1 MEDKKF
7 ERYYF
12 LINCYSDEIISKIND
27 LSDGK
32 GKDVYDDDEIE
43 SGDIAFFRYD
53 SPIDIRILMKYLR
66 FIIMQM
72 YLDLGSRENVEKA
85 VEEIKNGKINNEK
98 KYKWKD
104 IYLEDLFNAD
114 FYYLKKIFI
123 LKNDRND
130 LIPDENSFLIKY
142 SRPDYDYTWPFSL
155 KELYYYFLTK
165 GIEIFINNFDNNK
178 KN

>member
-7 ERYYF
+7 ERYNF

-27 LSDGK
+27 LSDKK

-66 FIIMQM
+66 FIIKQM

-85 VEEIKNGKINNEK
+85 VEEIKNGKIKDGK

-114 FYYLKKIFI
+114 FYYLKKVFI
-123 LKNDRND
+123 LKNDRDD
-130 LIPDENSFLIKY
+130 LIPDENSFIVNY
-142 SRPDYDYTWPFSL
+142 SRPDYNFTWPFSL
-155 KELYYYFLTK
+155 KELYCFFLTK
-165 GIEIFINNFDNNK
+165 GVEIFINNFDNNEK
-178 KN
+178 K

>member
-7 ERYYF
+7 ERYNF
-12 LINCYSDEIISKIND
+12 LINCYSDEIINKIND
-27 LSDGK
+27 LSNE
-32 GKDVYDDDEIE
+32 KDKNVYDDDEIE

-66 FIIMQM
+66 FIIKQM

-85 VEEIKNGKINNEK
+85 VEEIKNGKIKDGK

-104 IYLEDLFNAD
+104 IYLEDLFHSD
-114 FYYLKKIFI
+114 FYYLKKVFI

-130 LIPDENSFLIKY
+130 LIPDENSFINKY
-142 SRPDYDYTWPFSL
+142 SRPDYNYTWPFSL
-155 KELYYYFLTK
+155 KELYYFFLIK
-165 GIEIFINNFDNNK
+165 GIDIFINNFDNNEK
-178 KN
+178 K